1 MYWAGMMGLMISS
14 TTASRRSFRAM
25 SGSCWVDTT
34 MAGQESTWPSSPY
47 STVTWLLPSG
57 RSHFSLPDLRTSV
70 SCRESLWAMEMGAG
84 ISSGVS
90 SQA

>member
-14 TTASRRSFRAM
+14 TTASRSSFRAM

-34 MAGQESTWPSSPY
+34 MAGQESTLPSSPY

-57 RSHFSLPDLRTSV
+57 RSQESFPLLRTSV
-70 SCRESLWAMEMGAG
+70 SWRASLWARSMGAG
-84 ISSGVS
+84 ISTSVS